1 MCVKHQLGVDM
12 LDMAMVTTCSPN
24 IHPAIVQAIVKT
36 ESSFNPFAIGVNSGK
51 RLTRQPSNFGEAVQI
66 AKHLLAQ
73 GASIDLGLGQINS
86 ANLNWLNLS
95 VEQAFTPCSNLK
107 ALQTVY
113 LSCYANASNTGLGD
127 RMQRAFSCY
136 NTGNT
141 TKGFHNGY
149 VAKATYNFNGIV
161 DYLAKQ
167 THQLP
172 YQQPASL
179 PNPPTYAV
187 KNGSIMLVEPRQD
200 DLATPIPIHAKN
212 ANIGVSVRSDDT
224 FNPLPN
230 PENLQTADSAIKVH
244 NSWDIFR
251 DF

>member
-1 MCVKHQLGVDM
+1 M
-12 LDMAMVTTCSPN
+12 LDMAMVTACSPN

-36 ESSFNPFAIGVNSGK
+36 ESTFNPFAIGVNNGAG
-51 RLTRQPSNFGEAVQI
+51 RLSKQPTSYNQAVST
-66 AKHLLAQ
+66 AKALLAR
-73 GASIDLGLGQINS
+73 GANIDMGLGQINS

-113 LSCYANASNTGLGD
+113 LSCYANAGNSGLGD
-127 RMQRAFSCY
+127 KMQRAFSCY

-141 TKGFHNGY
+141 TKGFYNGY
-149 VAKATYNFNGIV
+149 VAKATYNFNGMV

-172 YQQPASL
+172 YQQPDSL
-179 PNPPTYAV
+179 SNTPTYAV
-187 KNGSIMLVEPRQD
+187 KNGSITLVEPQQD
-200 DLATPIPIHAKN
+200 NLATQVLPIHSQN
-212 ANIGVSVRSDDT
+212 ANTVVSVRLDDT
-224 FNPLPN
+224 FTSLPN
-230 PENLQTADSAIKVH
+230 PENLQTADGAIKVH